1 MRGGRWDTE
10 AVGQMADEQPNTTQP
25 TQPVNAG
32 NTSNTGAQTQK
43 PTGETPTALTFDDV
57 AKSLTDDQRRALDA
71 HFETNTKGL
80 KAALDKERD
89 AAKTLEKQ
97 LKLIQD
103 KAGKDTELAAELEK
117 VRAELTATTREKQF
131 IVEAPSKGV
140 SNITAAYKLAVTD
153 NLIDAKGNIDWDAL
167 QKSYPELFAK
177 PQAPTAPNTN
187 AADMGKQT
195 PKQQLDDATSLA
207 AKKFGIRI
215 PAKN

>member
-1 MRGGRWDTE
+1 
-10 AVGQMADEQPNTTQP
+10 MADEQPNTTQP

-32 NTSNTGAQTQK
+32 NTSNTGTQTQK

-57 AKSLTDDQRRALDA
+57 AKSLNDDQRRALDA

-131 IVEAPSKGV
+131 IVEAPAKGV
-140 SNITAAYKLAVTD
+140 SNITAAYKLAVAD
-153 NLIDAKGNIDWDAL
+153 GLIDAKGNIDWDTL

-177 PQAPTAPNTN
+177 PQPPTPPNIN
-187 AADMGKQT
+187 GGDKGKQT
-195 PKQQLDDATSLA
+195 DKQQLDEATKLA
-207 AKKFGIRI
+207 ARRLGIRI
-215 PAKN
+215 PTA